1 MAFTMA
7 ASKVHDA
14 GGRRAAFTMALRPRL
29 PYPALASCEE
39 SAMRASKAGSGFAIL
54 GAVACAACGPAP
66 YTIGPEEPA
75 PAAEASPG
83 PVQVIV
89 GQTRPTEDRWI
100 PDGLPRP
107 NPFARS
113 RTWVGEYDCPQ
124 GRTGLTLRII
134 DVRGKL
140 VRAVFDFHHAP
151 SGAAGQFIIG
161 GAYDEDSRR
170 MVFEPGPWII
180 HPDRYEPVGMAGQVS
195 LDGAHF
201 AGRITEPGCAGF
213 RLHAAR

>member
-1 MAFTMA
+1 MR
-7 ASKVHDA
+7 SSA
-14 GGRRAAFTMALRPRL
+14 GWSC
-29 PYPALASCEE
+29 LAV
-39 SAMRASKAGSGFAIL
+39 L
-54 GAVACAACGPAP
+54 GALVCAGCGPAP
-66 YTIGPEEPA
+66 YAIGPDE
-75 PAAEASPG
+75 PAAEGPPG
-83 PVQVIV
+83 AVYVTI
-89 GQTRPTEDRWI
+89 GQARPAEDRWI

-107 NPFARS
+107 NPFAQW

-124 GRTGLTLRII
+124 GRTGLTLRVI

-151 SGAAGQFIIG
+151 SNAAGKFIIG
-161 GAYDEDSRR
+161 GAYDEDSRQV
-170 MVFEPGPWII
+170 VFEPGPWII

-213 RLHAAR
+213 RLRAAR